1 MGRGHTPS
9 VRHFAGRLHDPL
21 EVVDEAAARDWAMR
35 HPRDVIVVNTRDRWT
50 HAGAQPIVQQRF
62 RKRWIQVWRA
72 GDWRALPAQQIPL
85 DPAAGEL
92 RYQPR

>member
-1 MGRGHTPS
+1 
-9 VRHFAGRLHDPL
+9 
-21 EVVDEAAARDWAMR
+21 MR

>member
-1 MGRGHTPS
+1 MIY
-9 VRHFAGRLHDPL
+9 VHDMNGLFDIASPL
-21 EVVDEAAARDWAMR
+21 LYLAIGSAM
-35 HPRDVIVVNTRDRWT
+35 IVFVAFGVWSL
-50 HAGAQPIVQQRF
+50 QQRF

-85 DPAAGEL
+85 DPAASQL